1 MKSFFGR
8 VFSTII
14 GNILTISVFVVFLI
28 ALVFISML
36 STPSKD
42 VKKNSILELSFD
54 NAIMESQMDQS
65 VSLFDLSKQSSTYLI
80 DIINS
85 INNAKTDDNI
95 KGISLKLDG
104 ISCGAT
110 QAEDLRDA
118 LLDFKK
124 SGKFIYS
131 YSNSGTQLSYYI
143 SSVADKIYQN
153 PLGGTL
159 LQGLSS
165 NVMFYKNAGDKY
177 GVDFQVIR
185 HGQFKSAVEPFMRT
199 SMSNENRLQLTEL
212 LNDLWGNISKS
223 VTTSRKINDEQF
235 KLITDSLYAFIPEL
249 GKQNKIYDVL
259 AQETDYQKVLFQK
272 LGLSKVNKKSDF
284 DILDEHI
291 INIDEYNETLKTD
304 SQKEKVA
311 ILYASGTIVEG
322 DGFDGIQSKTYVK
335 AIRDIANNDNIK
347 ALVLR
352 INSPGGSANASEEIL
367 YELQELKKKMPVVVS
382 FGDVA
387 ASGGYYIAQA
397 SDKIFA
403 QPNTITGSIGVFG
416 MIPNGKKLFNNLGFD
431 FDEVS
436 TNANSDQLKSLTTP
450 LSSTAKNTIY
460 KSIVLTY
467 NKFVNHV
474 ATNRKL
480 TYEQV
485 DKIGEGRVW
494 SGKRAKEIGLVD
506 SFGNLNDAI
515 NEAAK
520 LAKIEKY
527 STTSYPNRK
536 DSFEEYLE
544 KFQGKS
550 VEASLQ
556 KELGTDGMKI
566 YKEIKMIN
574 EQKGVQLRL
583 PYDIEIN

>member
-118 LLDFKK
+118 LVDFKK

-352 INSPGGSANASEEIL
+352 INSPGGSANASDEIL

>member
-291 INIDEYNETLKTD
+291 INIDEYNETLKID

>member
-118 LLDFKK
+118 LVDFKK

-460 KSIVLTY
+460 KSIVITY